1 MVHQEQQNDGKASFQ
16 PFLQFKRSSKS
27 HPRTDSISSF
37 SSGISRSRSTGRD
50 PRMLDLMKTYKTGN
64 NREDDVQSV
73 SSQASSMLS
82 SWSGMGS
89 SYHSDV
95 TQHTSFPR
103 ERLIPERTFTPIHE
117 DENDAVS
124 VSSSVPSVMSLTSL
138 QSGLS
143 SWRPL
148 SPEVGCKRK
157 FSSIAEAISD
167 SDEDME
173 DRLVAKRPRTPLP
186 NSLKV
191 VGILEIFKL
200 WVWKLLK
207 SLVTIVI
214 VMSALFIFVLCFTF
228 YKNYQ
233 CTQQKSL
240 TINTTLVMEKLT
252 RNLISQELGVKEIM
266 KSLAKFS
273 SLTSEDTGPSTLL
286 LLLFGWVGVGKT
298 LAARLLSHSLP
309 TLHNTQFLS
318 CSLLAEDTINTV
330 MDRLILGC
338 GYSLLVLDDC
348 DLGDQNVLRLIRNLA
363 NDVTDRPDVKSS
375 GVIII
380 LTTSDGGKILNKL
393 VAERIRDRGQI
404 SGISAEDVNSALRRE
419 DPKHVSFREQVAAP
433 KFLLRSVPFL
443 PLSSESVAQCAQRA
457 ARDQGVTLSSAQLGA
472 VMEMQQFA
480 VIKNVKIANTG
491 CKQIASRIDIVLAGA
506 SGTRSPNPE
515 L

>member
-1 MVHQEQQNDGKASFQ
+1 MHFD
-16 PFLQFKRSSKS
+16 
-27 HPRTDSISSF
+27 
-37 SSGISRSRSTGRD
+37 
-50 PRMLDLMKTYKTGN
+50 
-64 NREDDVQSV
+64 
-73 SSQASSMLS
+73 
-82 SWSGMGS
+82 
-89 SYHSDV
+89 
-95 TQHTSFPR
+95 
-103 ERLIPERTFTPIHE
+103 
-117 DENDAVS
+117 
-124 VSSSVPSVMSLTSL
+124 
-138 QSGLS
+138 
-143 SWRPL
+143 
-148 SPEVGCKRK
+148 
-157 FSSIAEAISD
+157 
-167 SDEDME
+167 
-173 DRLVAKRPRTPLP
+173 
-186 NSLKV
+186 NSLLKV
-191 VGILEIFKL
+191 
-200 WVWKLLK
+200 
-207 SLVTIVI
+207 SLH
-214 VMSALFIFVLCFTF
+214 F
-228 YKNYQ
+228 YLQ
-233 CTQQKSL
+233 
-240 TINTTLVMEKLT
+240 
-252 RNLISQELGVKEIM
+252 
-266 KSLAKFS
+266 
-273 SLTSEDTGPSTLL
+273 
-286 LLLFGWVGVGKT
+286 T

-419 DPKHVSFREQVAAP
+419 DPKHVSFREQVAAAP

-443 PLSSESVAQCAQRA
+443 PLSSESVAQCAQRS